1 MTTEKLTRLDSDEEI
16 RRKILPHCRIQYG
29 DIWEDK
35 ISGHRI
41 GCLSADDI
49 NDGRKLMGGKPAV
62 LAVQDP
68 PYNIIVGNKKYG
80 KSGENKS

>member
-1 MTTEKLTRLDSDEEI
+1 
-16 RRKILPHCRIQYG
+16 
-29 DIWEDK
+29 
-35 ISGHRI
+35 
-41 GCLSADDI
+41 LSADDI